1 MFQMSKIIINSIVEW
16 LGENDSTTMERVLW
30 PEHGGETVFVIS
42 MDEPKALPFMR
53 IKAEIEKGLSEG
65 VAIFR
70 QIDPYSALASPDPS
84 FLEKYRKYRDR
95 AWEIIEDLI
104 ADVPNIYLEDFRG
117 PLVRKKAEEM
127 RCAVPSVYKYL
138 HNYWVRGMIRNGLL
152 PLYHKCGAPGK
163 LRGITIDKEK
173 GKPIKRGRRSL
184 LAINFPDMAG
194 VNVNEEMRRTFD
206 IAIKTFYNTREC
218 LTLALTHQKMLEKFF
233 NIGHDANGVPIL
245 PPAHETPSYRQFTSW
260 YRKEN
265 DLVKSIISREGQRKY
280 ELTSRPLLGNSTK
293 LAFGPGAIYQID
305 ATIGDVYLVW
315 FLDRDWLIGRPVIYF
330 CIDVFSRMITGIHVG
345 LEGPNWTMAMM
356 ALANTMTD
364 KVSFCAKYGITI
376 TFEAWPCSYLPC
388 QYTADRGELL
398 CDSSDGLVSS
408 LDIPVANCPP
418 RRGDFKG
425 IVERQFGR
433 VNQKTI
439 NWLPGTVRKREPGE
453 RHSALDAKLDL
464 KELIQILICDV
475 LEYNL
480 THRIDTKR
488 YPMGK
493 DMIRDGVE
501 PIPIELWNWG
511 IVNRSGHLRQKSP
524 QGVML
529 ALMPRVMGKVTEHG
543 IRVNGMFY
551 GCQRALDEQ
560 WYQRARRKGN
570 WDIPVCYDP
579 RNIDTIN
586 VILADDSIEP
596 CTRLVDLSDSNE
608 RFNNCYL
615 EDVQEYFGVEEL
627 ESQIYRSTEQQSAA
641 EFNTYKEQIV
651 DNAKRLTKEARREK
665 TSNSQRLKNMK
676 TNRAAAR
683 DQQREE
689 NRWDLRPDNN
699 VSVPGTLLPFTR
711 RDAIPELP
719 VNTPSW
725 KRYFDEIEKAERDE
739 NNE

>member
-1 MFQMSKIIINSIVEW
+1 MSKIIINSIVEW
-16 LGENDSTTMERVLW
+16 LKEGDSARMERVLW
-30 PEHGGETVFVIS
+30 LEHGGETVIVIS
-42 MDEPKALPFMR
+42 MDEPKALPFIR
-53 IKAEIEKGLSEG
+53 IQAEVEKGLYEG
-65 VAIFR
+65 IAVFR
-70 QIDPYSALASPDPS
+70 QIDPYSALASPDPD
-84 FLEKYRKYRDR
+84 FLEKHREERDR
-95 AWEIIEDLI
+95 AWEIIKELVV
-104 ADVPNIYLEDFRG
+104 DVPNIYLENFRG
-117 PLVRKKAEEM
+117 PLVRKKAEEKG
-127 RCAVPSVYKYL
+127 CAASSIYNYL
-138 HNYWVRGMIRNGLL
+138 HRYWVRGMIRNALL
-152 PLYHKCGAPGK
+152 PTYHKCGAPRK
-163 LRGITIDKEK
+163 LRGIKIDQET
-173 GKPIKRGRRSL
+173 GKPKKRGRPSL

-194 VNVNEEMRRTFD
+194 VNVNEEMRRIFSV
-206 IAIKTFYNTREC
+206 AIKTIYNTRKC
-218 LTLALTHQKMLEKFF
+218 RTLASTHQKMLEKFF
-233 NIGHDANGVPIL
+233 NIGHDANEVPIL
-245 PPAHETPSYRQFTSW
+245 PPAHEMPSYRQFTSW
-260 YRKEN
+260 YTKEK

-280 ELTSRPLLGNSTK
+280 ELTTRPLLGNSTN
-293 LAFGPGAIYQID
+293 LAFGPGAVYQVD

-315 FLDRDWLIGRPVIYF
+315 SLDRNCLIGRPVIYL

-345 LEGPNWTMAMM
+345 LEGPNWTMAMV

-398 CDSSDGLVSS
+398 CDNSDGLVSS
-408 LDIPVANCPP
+408 LDIILANCPP
-418 RRGDFKG
+418 YRGDFKG

-439 NWLPGTVRKREPGE
+439 NWLPGEVRKREPGE
-453 RHSALDAKLDL
+453 RNCALDAKLDL
-464 KELIQILICDV
+464 KEFMQILICDV

-493 DMIRDGVE
+493 DMILDGVE

-524 QGVML
+524 QAVML
-529 ALMPRVMGKVTEHG
+529 ALMPRVMGKVTEQG
-543 IRVNGMFY
+543 IRANGMFY

-586 VILADDSIEP
+586 VILADDTVEP
-596 CTRLVDLSDSNE
+596 CTRLVDKSDTNE
-608 RFNNCYL
+608 RFNDCYL
-615 EDVQEYFGVEEL
+615 EDVREYFGVEKL

-665 TSNSQRLKNMK
+665 TSNSQRFKNMK
-676 TNRAAAR
+676 TNRVVAR

-689 NRWDLRPDNN
+689 NRWDLRPGNN
-699 VSVPGTLLPFTR
+699 ASASGKVLAFPES
-711 RDAIPELP
+711 DAISELP

-725 KRYFDEIEKAERDE
+725 KRYFDEIEKAERDK